1 MQSASP
7 NGYLYG
13 YGNSIGQLFSQSKFN
28 SVDSDNLCVQIL
40 TCGSYCAT
48 GNTYAG
54 VKVLRLHLSATT
66 TWVVCL

>member
-13 YGNSIGQLFSQSKFN
+13 YGSSIGQLFSQSN
-28 SVDSDNLCVQIL
+28 LISVDSDNLFVRIL

-54 VKVLRLHLSATT
+54 VKVHLSDTT
-66 TWVVCL
+66 TWVVSF